1 MSQRDYYE
9 VLGVSRDASQDEIKK
24 AYRKKAMEFHP
35 DRNPDNPEAEARFKE
50 AAEAYDVLRDDDKRA
65 RYDRFGHAGV
75 NGNGFGGGGGFHSAE
90 DIFSQFG
97 DIFGDLFGFSMGGA
111 ARGPRAQAGADLRYN
126 LSISFRQAAKGD
138 EVTLKIPKKVT
149 CPECEGTGAA
159 PGTKPETCSRCAGRG
174 QVRQSQG
181 PFSISMPCHA
191 CNGTGQFIS
200 TPCPRC
206 RGAGI
211 VQEIK
216 ELAVRIP
223 AGVDSGNRLRLRGE
237 GEPGIHGGPPGDL
250 YVVITVEQDKT
261 FRRHGQDL
269 IVTREISFVQAAL
282 GDRIEVP
289 TLDDP
294 ITVEIPKGTQ
304 NGEIFR
310 MHDYGLPS
318 LGYGANGDLLVE
330 IVVKTPTKLSKRQ
343 EELLREFAQLED
355 DKPMTKAKN
364 LFKKVGKAMGVE

>member
-9 VLGVSRDASQDEIKK
+9 VLGVSRSASQDEIKK

-35 DRNPDNPEAEARFKE
+35 DRNPDNPEAEAKFKE
-50 AAEAYDVLRDDDKRA
+50 AAEAYDVLRDDEKRQ

-75 NGNGFGGGGGFHSAE
+75 NGNGFGGGGFHSAE

-111 ARGPRAQAGADLRYN
+111 SRGPRAQAGADLRYN
-126 LSISFRQAAKGD
+126 LTITFRQAAKGD
-138 EVTLKIPKKVT
+138 EVTLKIPKRVT
-149 CPECEGTGAA
+149 CAECNGSGAA
-159 PGTKPETCSRCAGRG
+159 PGTTPETCSRCNGRG

-191 CNGTGQFIS
+191 CSGTGQIIS
-200 TPCPRC
+200 NPCPKC

-211 VQEIK
+211 VQEVK
-216 ELAVRIP
+216 ELSVRIP

-250 YVVITVEQDKT
+250 YVVITVEADKT

-269 IVTREISFVQAAL
+269 VITREISFVQAAL

-310 MHDYGLPS
+310 MNDYGLPS
-318 LGYGANGDLLVE
+318 LGYGSNGDLLVE

-343 EELLREFAQLED
+343 EELLREFAQLEEE
-355 DKPMTKAKN
+355 KPMSKAKN
-364 LFKKVGKAMGVE
+364 LFKKVGKAMGVD